1 MKRICSILLCL
12 ILMAC
17 TFALGGC
24 ALLDSLADRVPTV
37 YNDAEDY
44 TPGDKILPGVV
55 DSLYVFWQSGTIT
68 VTTHADPSI
77 EIYETANQET
87 DTDFKL
93 HWNYVDTSSDEYG
106 HVLYVQYASS
116 GRHDFGDLEKNL
128 TIVLPEN
135 DNMHLS
141 FTVNTVAVNL
151 DVSGFENDLEKLSVV
166 NYGGSTDAKIHSA
179 ELVQISGHTQE
190 EAVSDERCSF
200 RLSAVDAVET
210 LLISTSHAAVKV
222 TAQEIG
228 STDLLSS
235 FADIDLK
242 CKKADSLTLKNS
254 TGKITAAVETVRK
267 MDIESYQNVV
277 ELYLP
282 ETAAF
287 TLTVEPY
294 SSFGSKDDPGEVSVL
309 FEGVVQEGNTYRVGE
324 KGADINVST
333 GHNVSIIPQPATDA
347 AQ

>member
-1 MKRICSILLCL
+1 MKRIFSILLCL
-12 ILMAC
+12 IFLAL
-17 TFALGGC
+17 TLALGGC
-24 ALLDSLADRVPTV
+24 ALFDSLADRVPTV
-37 YNDAEDY
+37 YNNADEY
-44 TPGDKILPGVV
+44 TAGDKILPGVV
-55 DSLYVFWQSGTIT
+55 DTLHVFWQAGSIT
-68 VTTHADPSI
+68 VKTHADQSI

-93 HWNYVDTSSDEYG
+93 HWNYVDTQSAEYG

-116 GRHDFGDLEKNL
+116 GRHDFDDLEKNL

-141 FTVNTVAVNL
+141 FTVNTVSVNL
-151 DVSGFENDLEKLSVV
+151 DVSGFENTLEKLSVV

-190 EAVSDERCSF
+190 EAVSEELCSF
-200 RLSAVDAVET
+200 QVSAVDEVDT

-222 TAQEIG
+222 TADEIG
-228 STDLLSS
+228 SAEILSS
-235 FADIDLK
+235 FSDVDLK
-242 CKKADSLTLKNS
+242 CKKAGSLTLENS
-254 TGKITAAVETVRK
+254 TGKITAAVESFRK

-287 TLTVEPY
+287 TLAVSPY
-294 SSFGSKDDPGEVSVL
+294 NSFGSKQEPGEISVL
-309 FEGVVQEGNTYRVGE
+309 FEGAVKEGNTYRVGQN
-324 KGADINVST
+324 GAAINVST
-333 GHNVSIIPQPATDA
+333 GHNVSVIPQPISA
-347 AQ
+347 AE